1 MKPVFADTGFFL
13 ALVNARDQYHQ
24 AATSLNAS
32 LVTPLLTTA
41 WVLLEFAN
49 AIATSRARSE
59 FGSTLAR
66 LRSERDAEII
76 APSPE
81 LFDRGCELYTSRSDK
96 EWSLTDCISFVVMK
110 ERGLTDALTPDRH
123 FEQAGFKVCSR
134 FDSSDRL
141 LLGRPLLG
149 ISNGADTISL
159 LNNNGSHLVQSQS
172 TDCPDY
178 NRSIGCFI
186 GER

>member
-24 AATSLNAS
+24 TATSLNAS
-32 LVTPLLTTA
+32 LITPLLTTA

-76 APSPE
+76 A
-81 LFDRGCELYTSRSDK
+81 
-96 EWSLTDCISFVVMK
+96 
-110 ERGLTDALTPDRH
+110 
-123 FEQAGFKVCSR
+123 
-134 FDSSDRL
+134 
-141 LLGRPLLG
+141 
-149 ISNGADTISL
+149 
-159 LNNNGSHLVQSQS
+159 LVQSCLIAVANS
-172 TDCPDY
+172 TRHDRIR
-178 NRSIGCFI
+178 NGR
-186 GER
+186 